1 MNFEVG
7 DLITH
12 SYGYKAIV
20 LQLDE
25 KVARI
30 CVFYHP
36 DWAKGRLENWVFDDQ
51 VCEGDIDAW
60 DRLITEVQRGQKEK
74 CQ

>member
-1 MNFEVG
+1 MNFKVG

-20 LQLDE
+20 LTLE
-25 KVARI
+25 ENRGII

-36 DWAKGRLENWVFDDQ
+36 DWHEGRLENWLFDARIHGNPNLLKDQ
-51 VCEGDIDAW
+51 
-60 DRLITEVQRGQKEK
+60 ITEVQSGL
-74 CQ
+74 

>member
-1 MNFEVG
+1 MNFQVG

-20 LQLDE
+20 LQLE
-25 KVARI
+25 QYRALI

-36 DWAKGRLENWVFDDQ
+36 DWHEGRLENWVFDDRIHQ
-51 VCEGDIDAW
+51 YAAAW
-60 DRLITEVQRGQKEK
+60 DAEITEVQSGI
-74 CQ
+74 

>member
-1 MNFEVG
+1 MNFQVG

-20 LQLDE
+20 LELE
-25 KVARI
+25 ENRALI

-36 DWAKGRLENWVFDDQ
+36 DWHDEGRLENWLFDDRVHQ
-51 VCEGDIDAW
+51 YAVAW
-60 DRLITEVQRGQKEK
+60 DAEITEAQSGL
-74 CQ
+74 